1 MATNIQVVL
10 KDDVENLGK
19 SGDLVRVKPGYARNF
34 LFPRG
39 LAAIATRANVTQ
51 IEHEKKVALARA
63 AKARGDLEGVKK
75 TLEGIT
81 IELTMQAG
89 EGDKLFGSVGTKDL
103 ADALEKRGQKIDK
116 RKIELAEPIKTLG
129 DHSVSVKLGYD
140 VTATIKVVVKKAD

>member
-19 SGDLVRVKPGYARNF
+19 SGDLVRVKPGFARNF

-103 ADALEKRGQKIDK
+103 ADALEKRGQKVDK
-116 RKIELAEPIKTLG
+116 RKIVLAEPIKTLG
-129 DHSVSVKLGYD
+129 DHTVTVKLGYD
-140 VTATIKVVVKKAD
+140 VTASIKVAVKKAD